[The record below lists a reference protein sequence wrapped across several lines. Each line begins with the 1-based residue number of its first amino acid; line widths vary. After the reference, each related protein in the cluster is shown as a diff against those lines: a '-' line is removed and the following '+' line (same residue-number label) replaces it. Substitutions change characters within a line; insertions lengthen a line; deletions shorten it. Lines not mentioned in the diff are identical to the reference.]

1 VQMYEMFLHNETLS
15 GRKVFEALYL
25 GHG

>member
-1 VQMYEMFLHNETLS
+1 MQMYEMFLHNETLS